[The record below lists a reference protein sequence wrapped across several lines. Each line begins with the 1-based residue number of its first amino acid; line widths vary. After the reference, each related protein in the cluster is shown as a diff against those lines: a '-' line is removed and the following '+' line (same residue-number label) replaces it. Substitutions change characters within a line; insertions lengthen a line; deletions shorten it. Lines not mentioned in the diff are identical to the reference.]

1 MNKFM
6 NIQSAKEKLKKN
18 EQLEIEEFYE
28 ITEFLIKTNNIK
40 TKEIIDLY
48 KMYIYYLLDNY
59 NGIDPEINDF
69 LISLLKKRSSG
80 YFYYCGDIIDE
91 NMFKKITCYEK
102 HEYFLELW
110 FDHESQSQSYM
121 LGGASLGNSIRY
133 ILSSLETIE
142 DKEKF
147 CFFLKEKA
155 NISMNNDMVG
165 LLCKFKLLDFLKYCL
180 SVYRIETQKGRDIAS
195 IIIKTNGIINDS
207 FIYQISK
214 INQFEINIHK
224 YIFDNYKFTENDID
238 IILGSN
244 NIAMILYIISTLQ
257 LNDNYKLN
265 KTCFTLLLK
274 HQKFSDIFNLMV
286 KNKILNFQDM
296 FNIFW
301 SELETQCILASNPN
315 TTIIFEIYRLFVES
329 MNNACNSHLDI
340 FLQKKWYIACDY
352 LINDKKIVTNDMNYF
367 SYVSSNPD
375 INLFEKYFQELT
387 YSVEHLRLACF
398 YQLEEIVKASLNN
411 KIIPTQ
417 NCYRALFDQK
427 NLNKPAIVQIVDLL
441 IFGGYNLSYD
451 DILIATKF
459 GVELNK
465 SVFTNNFEPKEDF
478 YDMCSLDF
486 MPEYNDKMY
495 KDPIWLRKWCK
506 FANKGV
512 DFTEIKRFIKK
523 HNLKLDDICK
533 ANLLKNNI
541 KNKPKE
547 ELLKMCD

>member
-1 MNKFM
+1 
-6 NIQSAKEKLKKN
+6 
-18 EQLEIEEFYE
+18 
-28 ITEFLIKTNNIK
+28 LIKSDNIK
-40 TKEIIDLY
+40 SIEIVNLY
-48 KMYIYYLLDNY
+48 KIYIYYLLDNY
-59 NGIDPEINDF
+59 DGIDPEINDF

-80 YFYYCGDIIDE
+80 YFYYYGDIIDE

-102 HEYFLELW
+102 HEYFLEIW
-110 FDHESQSQSYM
+110 VEYQYNYQSSIY
-121 LGGASLGNSIRY
+121 GSSVLGNSIRD
-133 ILSSLETIE
+133 ILNSLETIE

-147 CFFLKEKA
+147 CFFLKEKK
-155 NISMNNDMVG
+155 NITINTDIIG
-165 LLCKFKLLDFLKYCL
+165 LLYKFKFLDFLKYFL
-180 SVYRIETQKGRDIAS
+180 SVYRIDTQWGRDIAS

-214 INQFEINIHK
+214 INKFEINIHNF
-224 YIFDNYKFTENDID
+224 IFDNYKFTENDIN
-238 IILGSN
+238 IIFGSG
-244 NIAMILYIISTLQ
+244 NISMILHIISNSQ
-257 LNDNYKLN
+257 LDDNYKLN
-265 KTCFTLLLK
+265 KACFTLLLR
-274 HQKFSDIFNLMV
+274 HQKFSDIFNLMIN
-286 KNKILNFQDM
+286 NKILNFQDM
-296 FNIFW
+296 FDIFW
-301 SELETQCILASNPN
+301 NELETQCILASNPN
-315 TTIIFEIYRLFVES
+315 TTIICEIYRFFAES

-340 FLQKKWYIACDY
+340 FLQKKWYMACDY
-352 LINDKKIVTNDMNYF
+352 LINDKKIVMNDMNYF

-375 INLFEKYFQELT
+375 TNLFEKYFSELK

-398 YQLEEIVKASLNN
+398 YQLEVIVKASLNN

-417 NCYRALFDQK
+417 ICYRALFDQK
-427 NLNKPAIVQIVDLL
+427 NLNKQAIAQIVDLL

-495 KDPIWLRKWCK
+495 KDTIWLRKWCK

-523 HNLKLDDICK
+523 HNLKLDDMCK
-533 ANLLKNNI
+533 ENLLKNNI